1 VTATKSFA
9 AFGIWEH
16 VRTAGLMALVTAILW
31 ALTWFSFQGLLTGGT
46 PIKAEVL
53 RVATYPAGKVAG
65 GELPILTVRLPDG
78 STREVLATW
87 PDVDNCAP
95 GGWISLVQQGRALQV
110 GPPGCNN
117 AQ

>member
-1 VTATKSFA
+1 MATADPFEADAVRERINNGLLLILLA
-9 AFGIWEH
+9 AFLC
-16 VRTAGLMALVTAILW
+16 GLAYLEFGLV
-31 ALTWFSFQGLLTGGT
+31 LTHGT
-46 PIKAEVL
+46 PIKAEVV
-53 RVATYPAGKVAG
+53 RVATYPAGRVAG
-65 GELPILTVRLPDG
+65 GDLPILTVRLPDG

-110 GPPGCNN
+110 GRPGCNN